1 MNIKLTNTNTKTK
14 SIINKEINIQQ
25 KTPSNTKNKFIANF
39 INNVID
45 FIQINN
51 IEIDKNKL
59 INYQYGLIYFKNFFY
74 EILYEMFDK
83 QFIDEDDYKEIYNE
97 TTEFDILLIYS
108 SEGFKKFTNTVPP
121 SIILYR
127 PN

>member
-1 MNIKLTNTNTKTK
+1 MK
-14 SIINKEINIQQ
+14 SIINK
-25 KTPSNTKNKFIANF
+25 KTLLNTKNKFIANF

-45 FIQINN
+45 FIEINN

-74 EILYEMFDK
+74 EILYEMFNK

-108 SEGFKKFTNTVPP
+108 SEQFKKFTNSVQQ
-121 SIILYR
+121 SIISYR